1 MKEKITAFLRNIWGW
16 WKSKRKRIKIGIV
29 ALVAVVI
36 MVLSKA
42 FGPEEGVIVETVK
55 QDTLTRTVVASGT
68 VVSATDLSLGFDVSD
83 TVRDIRVAVGQKV
96 KKGDILVS
104 LNTSEERAALTSAK
118 GALLA
123 AEARYKRVLDGAS
136 NEEIALAQVNLS
148 NAQRDLEQTKK
159 AQDVLVENARRKLLS
174 EGLVAESTTGTVMAN
189 TPAISGTYTGQEGEY
204 AISISS
210 FGGDFVNFSGIESGT
225 TKISTTL
232 SQPLGTKGLSLIFP
246 VGSSSGQGGSW
257 KIKIPNT
264 SAALYVT
271 NLNAYNQAKE
281 TRDSAVANA
290 ESLVATRTA
299 ELNLKKATARQA
311 DVDAALADVV
321 TGQAGVEQAVAR
333 LEKKILRAPADGTI
347 TRVDVKVGEIISP
360 QKEVVV
366 LQDIGNLYLEANVG
380 EGNISTIAVGQL
392 VNVSYDAFPGT
403 KYTATVSSVDPAA
416 TQEGTIINYKIK
428 ALITDIA
435 MIKPGMTATMA
446 IVTAEKQQVLILP
459 ARVVN
464 KAQDGTQTIE
474 KIVAT
479 RGNRY
484 KTATTSITTGLKGDG
499 DMYEILSGVSAG
511 EKVLWRPVKK

>member
-16 WKSKRKRIKIGIV
+16 WKPKRKRIKIGIV
-29 ALVAVVI
+29 VLVAVVI

-148 NAQRDLEQTKK
+148 NAQRDLEQTRK

-189 TPAISGTYTGQEGEY
+189 TPTISGTYTGQEGEY

-232 SQPLGTKGLSLIFP
+232 SQSQIG
-246 VGSSSGQGGSW
+246 
-257 KIKIPNT
+257 
-264 SAALYVT
+264 
-271 NLNAYNQAKE
+271 
-281 TRDSAVANA
+281 
-290 ESLVATRTA
+290 
-299 ELNLKKATARQA
+299 
-311 DVDAALADVV
+311 
-321 TGQAGVEQAVAR
+321 
-333 LEKKILRAPADGTI
+333 RAH
-347 TRVDVKVGEIISP
+347 V
-360 QKEVVV
+360 
-366 LQDIGNLYLEANVG
+366 
-380 EGNISTIAVGQL
+380 
-392 VNVSYDAFPGT
+392 
-403 KYTATVSSVDPAA
+403 
-416 TQEGTIINYKIK
+416 
-428 ALITDIA
+428 
-435 MIKPGMTATMA
+435 
-446 IVTAEKQQVLILP
+446 
-459 ARVVN
+459 
-464 KAQDGTQTIE
+464 
-474 KIVAT
+474 
-479 RGNRY
+479 
-484 KTATTSITTGLKGDG
+484 
-499 DMYEILSGVSAG
+499 
-511 EKVLWRPVKK
+511 